1 MSKDPY
7 YDLQN
12 EVQASLQTA
21 SQLRAS
27 YARIRNM
34 AVSQD
39 SEELVWAR
47 NEVCMLLL
55 RRMQKLTYF
64 PQLKATLATLEADME
79 DLEGSVQCVSSPPP
93 FPRLILPKG

>member
-55 RRMQKLTYF
+55 RRMQTLTHF

-79 DLEGSVQCVSSPPP
+79 DLEGSVQCVPSSPA
-93 FPRLILPKG
+93 PRPHT